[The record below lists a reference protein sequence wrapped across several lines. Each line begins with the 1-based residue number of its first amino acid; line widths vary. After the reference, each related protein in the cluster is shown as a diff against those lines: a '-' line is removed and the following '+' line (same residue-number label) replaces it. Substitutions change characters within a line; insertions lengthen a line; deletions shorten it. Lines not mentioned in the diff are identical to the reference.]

1 MARQSAGT
9 QMENGVNQRLSKG
22 NGPWT
27 PVQPFRSEY
36 NNLSQRRLH
45 PTGSRQLLV
54 MDTLIDLGTYI

>member
-1 MARQSAGT
+1 
-9 QMENGVNQRLSKG
+9 MENGVNQRLSKG